1 MLQSGTLRR
10 NKRQLLTMQILAN
23 RKKSHEGIAIKLSAL
38 KTDDDKHIR

>member
-1 MLQSGTLRR
+1 
-10 NKRQLLTMQILAN
+10 MQILAN